1 MEPLENLDPANLAL
15 PDDRIDCLI
24 CEKKFTNDQGLRL
37 HISRIHLGM
46 RGNEGEGGE
55 DEEEEED
62 KEDAESVEDDDQSKD
77 GEDGVK
83 EEKVE
88 VKEGQQTPAVGEEED
103 NNQADATE
111 EDPLKIDEVKAD
123 DSVVKDELPEPKNET
138 AVEEKKR
145 KERESGHEKLEKA
158 KVSDED
164 RKLIEKMFY
173 RMRRHGCQYCPVRFN
188 SRIKL
193 NMHEAVHRKSTRP
206 MNNKSSPREAEI
218 VGYIPTSRSLANM
231 PFRVGGEGE
240 KAVVCQLCPMSY
252 NDKKGL
258 YQHMFRKHPKTPMG
272 TPIANPF
279 VMSGLNKAPQ
289 GYGDDAEEQPVGR
302 RKSAM
307 APIKLANGLIQCPLC
322 PRTYSSQGGYWI
334 HKKNHHS
341 ETSSPANRVT
351 DAKKKFWCDVCG
363 KYYSSYTSLYIH
375 RKNLHPSEPRRSGT
389 STPPVGGGGGKG
401 GRPMVVNLGDG
412 MHTCLMC
419 KSPFTSLQKLAQ
431 HIESVHQAGTGN
443 VNLR

>member
-1 MEPLENLDPANLAL
+1 MEPPENLDPANLAL

-24 CEKKFTNDQGLRL
+24 CDKKFTNDQGLRL

-62 KEDAESVEDDDQSKD
+62 KEDVESVEDDDQSKD

-83 EEKVE
+83 EEKPE
-88 VKEGQQTPAVGEEED
+88 LKEEGDV
-103 NNQADATE
+103 QADMAE
-111 EDPLKIDEVKAD
+111 EDPLKIDEVKED
-123 DSVVKDELPEPKNET
+123 DSLVKDELMEPKTET

-193 NMHEAVHRKSTRP
+193 NMHENACMHRKSKRP
-206 MNNKSSPREAEI
+206 MNKSSPSEAEI

-240 KAVVCQLCPMSY
+240 KPVVCQLCPMSY

-279 VMSGLNKAPQ
+279 VMSGLNKAPK
-289 GYGDDAEEQPVGR
+289 GYGGDAEDQPTGR
-302 RKSAM
+302 RKSSM

-341 ETSSPANRVT
+341 ETSSPANSVS

-389 STPPVGGGGGKG
+389 STPPVGSGGGKG

-419 KSPFTSLQKLAQ
+419 QSPFTSLQKLAQ